1 LLFPSWPSYGYNP
14 MLSGRV
20 SLATVRFISASNCL
34 HHLGLS
40 FTKMQMRR
48 PKIHYAWIIIGLSVL
63 LYLGGGSIP
72 QAFGVVILPLQDE
85 YGWSQG
91 SITLA
96 YGISAIMSAVLAPI
110 IGIATDRYGGRPVLI
125 IGVVCFFIG
134 TAISAMAT
142 DVWHIWVAYGI
153 FLGTTQSCLNVAL
166 ITTATYWFREKLG
179 VGVGLLQCAQGVGP
193 AGTTLLIGILL
204 ANYDWRVAFWTLGI
218 GCGIAMSITVY
229 FFRSRPSDIG
239 IDPFGGAQTGAQN
252 EQFSREIRMVRDKVR
267 AASIQ
272 STAAFWKLVMIHY
285 LGCASHAI
293 VIVYIVP
300 IAVLAG
306 VGPVA
311 AAGVLSTLALVS
323 GLTRFLTPVLADSLG
338 PRGTMAVMYVL
349 QGLPVLMLFWTH
361 DTWTFYLFAV
371 VFGIGYGGEGSAFPI
386 INRRYYGEGSLGRS
400 FGWQLSG
407 AMLGMATGGWIGGVL
422 FGFFGDYVLT
432 ISLSVATS
440 LVGAI
445 IIMSMDNTNR
455 VLILDWEENLPP
467 EARSTPLPSPAD
479 D

>member
-1 LLFPSWPSYGYNP
+1 
-14 MLSGRV
+14 ML
-20 SLATVRFISASNCL
+20 I
-34 HHLGLS
+34 H
-40 FTKMQMRR
+40 R
-48 PKIHYAWIIIGLSVL
+48 PKVHYAWVVIGLSIL
-63 LYLGGGSIP
+63 LYLGGGSIT

-96 YGISAIMSAVLAPI
+96 YGISAVMSALLSPV
-110 IGIATDRYGGRPVLI
+110 IGIATDRYGGRPVLFA
-125 IGVVCFFIG
+125 GVVSFVIG
-134 TAISAMAT
+134 TAIAAMANQ
-142 DVWHIWVAYGI
+142 VWHIWIAYGI
-153 FLGTTQSCLNVAL
+153 FLGSTQSCLNIAL

-218 GCGIAMSITVY
+218 GCGITMAVIVC
-229 FFRSRPSDIG
+229 FFRSKPSDMG
-239 IDPFGGAQTGAQN
+239 LDPFGGAWTGGAS
-252 EQFSREIRMVRDKVR
+252 EQFTREIRMIRDKVR

-272 STAAFWKLVMIHY
+272 STSAFWKLVLIHY
-285 LGCASHAI
+285 LGCVSHAI

-306 VGPVA
+306 VGSVA

-323 GLTRFLTPVLADSLG
+323 GLTRFLSPVLADSLG
-338 PRGTMAVMYVL
+338 ARGTMTVMYVL
-349 QGLPVLMLFWTH
+349 QGLPILMLFWTS

-371 VFGIGYGGEGSAFPI
+371 IFGIGYGGEGSAFPI

-407 AMLGMATGGWIGGVL
+407 AMLGMASGGWIGGLL
-422 FGFFGDYVLT
+422 FGFFGDYILT
-432 ISLSVATS
+432 ISLSVAAS
-440 LVGAI
+440 LIGAAVV
-445 IIMSMDNTNR
+445 MSMENTDQ
-455 VLILDWEENLPP
+455 VLILDWEDGLPP
-467 EARSTPLPSPAD
+467 EARSTPTPVPAD

>member
-1 LLFPSWPSYGYNP
+1 MRLRLP
-14 MLSGRV
+14 RV
-20 SLATVRFISASNCL
+20 
-34 HHLGLS
+34 
-40 FTKMQMRR
+40 
-48 PKIHYAWIIIGLSVL
+48 HYAWIIIGLSVL
-63 LYLGGGSIP
+63 LYLGGGSIT

-96 YGISAIMSAVLAPI
+96 YGISAIVSAVLSPM
-110 IGIATDRYGGRPVLI
+110 IGVATDRYGGRPVLFA
-125 IGVVCFFIG
+125 GMACFFIG
-134 TAISAMAT
+134 TAISALAT
-142 DVWHIWVAYGI
+142 DVWHIWVSYGI
-153 FLGTTQSCLNVAL
+153 FLGVTQSCLNVAL

-204 ANYDWRVAFWTLGI
+204 AHYDWRVAFWSLGI
-218 GCGIAMSITVY
+218 GCGTAMTIIVF
-229 FFRSRPSDIG
+229 FFRSRPSDMG
-239 IDPFGGAQTGAQN
+239 IDPLGGAWSGEINPRFTH
-252 EQFSREIRMVRDKVR
+252 EIRMLRDKVR

-272 STAAFWKLVMIHY
+272 STSAFWKLVMVHY
-285 LGCASHAI
+285 LGCVSHAI
-293 VIVYIVP
+293 VIVYIIP

-306 VGPVA
+306 VGSVA

-338 PRGTMAVMYVL
+338 ARGTMAVMYVF
-349 QGLPVLMLFWTH
+349 QGLPVLMLFWTN
-361 DTWTFYLFAV
+361 DTWSFYLFAV

-386 INRRYYGEGSLGRS
+386 INRSYYGEGSLGRS

-432 ISLSVATS
+432 IALSVATS
-440 LVGAI
+440 LAGAVL
-445 IIMSMDNTNR
+445 IMSMDRTDR
-455 VLILDWEENLPP
+455 VLILDWEDNLP
-467 EARSTPLPSPAD
+467 EDARSEPLRGSAAD
-479 D
+479 